1 MPIFAAVFKYSV
13 APHGFITFSTHQL
26 RRVCNRVDSVNG
38 AVLELPIPLFAD
50 EPAGQSE
57 AAAFLETMDD
67 ILKVRVADRHVSIQI
82 SYEIVV
88 DAFQEYAAGS
98 QGHYLTTKTTTG
110 RSAHTEKT
118 NEAMAFRILLDNL
131 IRAVTRAVTD
141 DNPPVGKH
149 CLRKY

>member
-1 MPIFAAVFKYSV
+1 MPILAAVFEYGV

-26 RRVCNRVDSVNG
+26 RRVSNRIDSVNS

-50 EPAGQSE
+50 ESARQTE
-57 AAAFLETMDD
+57 AAAFLKMMDD
-67 ILKVRVADRHVSIQI
+67 ILKIRVADRNIGIQI
-82 SYEIVV
+82 SYKIVV

-98 QGHYLTTKTTTG
+98 QRHYLTAKTTTG
-110 RSAHTEKT
+110 RSAYTEET
-118 NEAMAFRILLDNL
+118 NETMASRILLDNL

-141 DNPPVGKH
+141 DDPPVGKH